1 MSPLRAASVLAAGLC
16 LAACSV
22 TTTTAEPQAAPIVAC
37 GESALTV
44 TMAADDVVRAVNNTG
59 QPCELGG
66 KYPIIVPWWQTQDPA
81 PSPATGALTPG
92 SSLVQA
98 YRAVASNGCP
108 LALSPGPSATTMT
121 ITVED
126 HPYNVTVDAQQAH
139 EIQSCDQTSA
149 LPLRI
154 EPPPDPANKG
164 TLIGHLYGVG
174 GPPPGTRQAWP
185 GTITATGDG
194 LTEQAPVG
202 PDGAY
207 SLTLGA
213 GQYTVAGQ
221 SPNLTSN
228 GIPAKCYGDHAAQV
242 TAGATAELD
251 VLCHMK

>member
-1 MSPLRAASVLAAGLC
+1 MSPLRAASVLAAGWC

-22 TTTTAEPQAAPIVAC
+22 STTTAEPQAASIVAC

-59 QPCELGG
+59 QPCELAG
-66 KYPIIVPWWQTQDPA
+66 KYPILVPWWQTQDPA
-81 PSPATGALTPG
+81 PSSATGALTPG

-108 LALSPGPSATTMT
+108 LALSPGPSSTTMT
-121 ITVED
+121 ITVEN

-154 EPPPDPANKG
+154 EPPPDPANDWHAHRPS
-164 TLIGHLYGVG
+164 LRCR
-174 GPPPGTRQAWP
+174 GPTAGNQASLARNDHRHRRWPHRAGTRRTRWRIP
-185 GTITATGDG
+185 
-194 LTEQAPVG
+194 
-202 PDGAY
+202 
-207 SLTLGA
+207 LTLGA
-213 GQYTVAGQ
+213 GQYTVVGQ

-228 GIPAKCYGDHAAQV
+228 GIPAKCYGDHAAQI